1 MKVQNDIENNLR
13 TLGHNES
20 KVVLSFR
27 EQGRDVVTSSDVI
40 SLLQSR
46 DTARKVIHNLL
57 RKGWFARLKAG
68 RYLLLP
74 PEYGPENFGENNPLA
89 LASAIVDPSYVGW
102 WSAASF
108 HGFTTQK
115 PMTLTVATLRQMPN
129 RTVEGSAVHF
139 VKVVPR
145 KFFGFKTYDTYG
157 RKATISTPSKTLLDC
172 VDRPELAGGPA
183 EVARITHGASSVVSP
198 EELADTAFQM
208 KSTAA
213 LQRLGFLADLVGWKW
228 QPGIRQRVRDAIP
241 PSTRSTFG
249 RSTRKPDDIGYVN
262 AWGVIVHASESDL
275 LVDVPV
281 TQKDSA

>member
-1 MKVQNDIENNLR
+1 MFYIVKSPLKVQNYIENNLR
-13 TLGHNES
+13 TLGHHES

-27 EQGRDVVTSSDVI
+27 EQGRDVVTRSDVI

-74 PEYGPENFGENNPLA
+74 PEYGPENLGENNPLA
-89 LASAIVDPSYVGW
+89 IASAIVEPSYVGW

-183 EVARITHGASSVVSP
+183 EVARITHGASTVVSP

-208 KSTAA
+208 KSTAT
-213 LQRLGFLADLVGWKW
+213 LQRLGIQGVSFLPGSGMLSLISNRYLAWVGI
-228 QPGIRQRVRDAIP
+228 G
-241 PSTRSTFG
+241 G
-249 RSTRKPDDIGYVN
+249 RAVGARKR
-262 AWGVIVHASESDL
+262 
-275 LVDVPV
+275 
-281 TQKDSA
+281 